1 MSACM
6 FLSYHV
12 FVSHSIFMIIVMGV
26 PQIGVYQQAAST
38 VFGLL
43 PASVLNSFHC
53 WVAGGQLLWFEAGCG
68 TATWV
73 MLPVLA
79 KLTD

>member
-1 MSACM
+1 MLIFMSACM

-53 WVAGGQLLWFEAGCG
+53 
-68 TATWV
+68 
-73 MLPVLA
+73 
-79 KLTD
+79 